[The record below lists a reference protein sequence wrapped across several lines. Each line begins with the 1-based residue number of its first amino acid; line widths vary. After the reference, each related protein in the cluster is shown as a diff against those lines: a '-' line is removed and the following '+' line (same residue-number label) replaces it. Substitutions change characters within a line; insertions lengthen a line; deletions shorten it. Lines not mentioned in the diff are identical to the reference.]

1 MKKNVLALSIAVG
14 LLGLAG
20 GAHAVTDPGIAAV
33 AGSKLT
39 NNVDGIGHI
48 LLVPYFTSQA
58 ANSTLIN
65 IVNTDTVNAKAVKV
79 RFRGAANSD
88 DIFDFQ
94 VFLSPADV
102 WAASISRGADGR
114 SILTTADSSCTKPNK
129 ATLNSTPF
137 VTARLDSA
145 LTGDALAAQTR
156 EGYVEILNMADIT
169 PTVGGV
175 TNSLFTAVKHVAN
188 GVPPCDT
195 AAAFTALDVTT
206 DKATAAWNTAGL
218 QAPTTGLMAN
228 WTIINTVGASS
239 WSGTADTVEAR
250 DTITNLPV
258 AGNMV
263 YWPQTSTPVV
273 ALTANSYTADPLI
286 RTDGQTPAGGA
297 TTAASAPAFSAGF
310 YDFPDL
316 STPYTAAAGVPGAFA
331 PLRQALSQTQAI
343 AAVSVTNEYL
353 TTTTI
358 AATTDWTFSMPTRR
372 YSVAM
377 NYAALTAGTE
387 GRRFSELVDD
397 GATNTLTTGFFTAGN
412 TVVSNRQI
420 CVTGITQIVYD
431 REENSPTSSVGVVV
445 SPSSPGVPTSF
456 CGEASVLSFNNGAPT
471 AAGTGSLRA
480 TVATKDITV
489 PYADGWMA
497 MTTPAASGVAGV
509 VPGGGAAV
517 TPRGLPLL
525 GQAFV
530 RAVGGTGGQTFGA
543 SWGHRLGR

>member
-33 AGSKLT
+33 VGSKLV

-65 IVNTDTVNAKAVKV
+65 IVNSDTINAKAVKV

-94 VFLSPADV
+94 VFLSPGDV
-102 WAASISRGADGR
+102 WAASVSRGADGR
-114 SILTTADSSCTKPNK
+114 SILTTVDNSCTKPSK
-129 ATLNSTPF
+129 ATLNATPF

-156 EGYVEILNMADIT
+156 EGYVEILNMADILPAT
-169 PTVGGV
+169 T
-175 TNSLFTAVKHVAN
+175 LFTAVKHVGSVA
-188 GVPPCDT
+188 PCG
-195 AAAFTALDVTT
+195 AAFTALDLTVDT
-206 DKATAAWNTAGL
+206 NTAGWNAL
-218 QAPTTGLMAN
+218 GLTAPTTGLLAN

-250 DTITNLPV
+250 NAAGIVPV

-263 YWPQTSTPVV
+263 YWPQTSTPV
-273 ALTANSYTADPLI
+273 AAGTANFYTADPLI
-286 RTDGQTPAGGA
+286 RTDGQTPNGGTA
-297 TTAASAPAFSAGF
+297 TIGSTPAFAAGF

-316 STPYTAAAGVPGAFA
+316 STPYTAAAGVTTDGLA
-331 PLRQALSQTQAI
+331 PLRQALSQTAAI

-353 TTTTI
+353 TVSTI

-397 GATNTLTTGFFTAGN
+397 GAGNATLTTGYFTAAN

-420 CVTGITQIVYD
+420 CVTGITQNVYD
-431 REENSPTSSVGVVV
+431 REENSPTSSTSVVV

-456 CGEASVLSFNNGAPT
+456 CGEASVLSFNNAGA
-471 AAGTGSLRA
+471 ASTGSLRA
-480 TVATKDITV
+480 TVAFKDVTV
-489 PYADGWMA
+489 PYADGWMV
-497 MTTPAASGVAGV
+497 MSTPSASGVAGV
-509 VPGGGAAV
+509 VPGTATPA

-525 GQAFV
+525 GQAFA
-530 RAVGGTGGQTFGA
+530 RAIGGTGGQTFGA